1 MALPLIILC
10 FALIQFKN
18 QCYIQCLHIDMGY
31 GAYIIFA
38 KFRILFPDTLA
49 KLGTL
54 GYLCVSVGC
63 EQCNHYNQNMKPF
76 YSIFSEKLF

>member
-1 MALPLIILC
+1 
-10 FALIQFKN
+10 
-18 QCYIQCLHIDMGY
+18 MGY

-76 YSIFSEKLF
+76 YSTFSEKLF

>member
-1 MALPLIILC
+1 MFCTYTVLKINVT
-10 FALIQFKN
+10 FN
-18 QCYIQCLHIDMGY
+18 VYIIDMGY

-63 EQCNHYNQNMKPF
+63 QQCNHYNQT
-76 YSIFSEKLF
+76 